1 MILTRYFYTDNMN
14 HPKID
19 AQLNKWFHENPDI
32 DLIDIKYGSNVSAVA
47 DGCIS
52 ATYELVTALV
62 VYKEN
67 KDD

>member
-14 HPKID
+14 HQEID
-19 AQLNKWFHENPDI
+19 AQLNKWFHENPEI
-32 DLIDIKYGSNVSAVA
+32 DLIDIKYSSNVSAVA
-47 DGCIS
+47 DGGIS

-62 VYKEN
+62 VYKEK

>member
-14 HPKID
+14 NQEID

-47 DGCIS
+47 DGGIS

-62 VYKEN
+62 VYKEK

>member
-14 HPKID
+14 HQEID

-47 DGCIS
+47 DGGIS
-52 ATYELVTALV
+52 ATYEFVTALV

>member
-14 HPKID
+14 HPEID
-19 AQLNKWFHENPDI
+19 AQLNRWFNENPNI

-47 DGCIS
+47 DSGIS
-52 ATYELVTALV
+52 GTYSLVTALV
-62 VYKEN
+62 VYKEK

>member
-14 HPKID
+14 HQEID

-47 DGCIS
+47 DGGIS

-62 VYKEN
+62 VYKEK

>member
-14 HPKID
+14 HQEID
-19 AQLNKWFHENPDI
+19 AQLNKWFHENPNI

-47 DGCIS
+47 DGGIS

-62 VYKEN
+62 IYKDN

>member
-14 HPKID
+14 HQEID
-19 AQLNKWFHENPDI
+19 AQLNKWFHENPNI

-47 DGCIS
+47 DEGIS
-52 ATYELVTALV
+52 ATYELITALV
-62 VYKEN
+62 IYKKK

>member
-1 MILTRYFYTDNMN
+1 MIKTRYFHTDNMN
-14 HPKID
+14 HPEID
-19 AQLNKWFHENPDI
+19 AQLNRWFNENPNI

-47 DGCIS
+47 DCGVS
-52 ATYELVTALV
+52 GTYDLVTALV

>member
-14 HPKID
+14 HQEID
-19 AQLNKWFHENPDI
+19 AQLNKWFHENPNI

-47 DGCIS
+47 DGGIS

-62 VYKEN
+62 VQGEER
-67 KDD
+67 

>member
-1 MILTRYFYTDNMN
+1 MIKTRYFHTDNMN
-14 HPKID
+14 HPEID
-19 AQLNKWFHENPDI
+19 AQLNRWFNENPNI

-47 DGCIS
+47 DGGIS

-62 VYKEN
+62 MYKEK

>member
-14 HPKID
+14 NQEID

-47 DGCIS
+47 DGGIS
-52 ATYELVTALV
+52 ATYESVTALV
-62 VYKEN
+62 VYKEK